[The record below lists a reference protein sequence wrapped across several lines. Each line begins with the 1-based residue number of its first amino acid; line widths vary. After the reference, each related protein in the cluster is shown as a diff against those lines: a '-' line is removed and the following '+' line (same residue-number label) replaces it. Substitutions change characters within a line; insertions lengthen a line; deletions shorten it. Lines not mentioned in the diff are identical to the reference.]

1 MRMSLKRHCKLMP
14 VSIAM
19 ALAGASTAT
28 HALPSFDQVKATYRS
43 SDTVL
48 LDRQGQPLQAIRT
61 DKTALRGEWA
71 TLPQVSPA
79 LRTALLLS
87 EDKRFYEHTGVDWQ
101 AVGAAAWGN
110 LWNSR
115 TRGASTVTMQLA
127 GLLDQDLA
135 MPQGGQQSR
144 SVVAKIGQASTAW
157 RLEHNWRK
165 DQILEAYLNL
175 VGFRGEVVGISALS
189 ARLFHKY
196 PSGLDAEEAA
206 IAAALIRSPNAPA
219 ARVADRACSVLQ
231 EQGLK
236 PDCKTLATYTAQV
249 LASKRN
255 ERLNADD
262 QLAPHLGQRLLAA
275 WPTTTPRPASIT
287 TTLDTRLQ
295 RFARDTLRQH
305 LRELRDRHVED
316 GAVIVLD
323 NATGEVLAWVGSSG
337 ELSQAA
343 DVDGV
348 MAPRQAG
355 STLKPFLYEIA
366 IEQRWLTAASV
377 LDDSPV
383 GLSTS
388 SGLYIP
394 QNYDHEFKGPV
405 TLRTALG
412 SSLNVP
418 AVRTLVMVTPERFA
432 QRLTALGLPLKHNG
446 DYYGYSLA
454 LGSAEVTLASLS
466 NAYRALANGGVYAP
480 WRAQAVDLN
489 TADSGHRTNA
499 APRTATQA
507 TALQAHKAETLP
519 NAALMNPAASYIVAD
534 ILSDREARV
543 PTFGLSNALAAR
555 YWAAVKTGTSKDMRD
570 NWCVGFSKRYTVGVW
585 VGNANGDPMWD
596 VSGTTGAA
604 PVWRAVMD
612 ELHKRHPDQLAHVAP
627 VPPAGLLQQA
637 VRFERQLEPPR
648 TEWFIAGTEQSDIH
662 LASQMG
668 ASRSLI
674 LAPADRTI
682 FALDPDI
689 PIKAQKISFSLVAG
703 VSPKWSWRLDGKRLG
718 PATHM
723 QWAMWPGPHVLEL
736 VDTAN
741 KVMETVH
748 FEVRG
753 AQVSSRQPPSSRVHH
768 GPHQRS
774 TSE

>member
-1 MRMSLKRHCKLMP
+1 MP
-14 VSIAM
+14 VSVAM
-19 ALAGASTAT
+19 ALAGAGMAA
-28 HALPSFDQVKATYRS
+28 HALPSFDQVKAGYRS
-43 SDTVL
+43 SDTIL
-48 LDRQGQPLQAIRT
+48 LDRQGQPLQAVRT

-71 TLPQVSPA
+71 TLQQVSPA

-127 GLLDQDLA
+127 GLMDQDLA

-189 ARLFHKY
+189 ARLFHKF

-219 ARVADRACSVLQ
+219 TRVADRACGVLQ

-262 QLAPHLGQRLLAA
+262 QLAPHLGQRLLAD
-275 WPTTTPRPASIT
+275 WPAKAPRPASIA
-287 TTLDTRLQ
+287 TTLDGRLQ

-316 GAVIVLD
+316 GAVIALD

-348 MAPRQAG
+348 MALRQAG

-366 IEQRWLTAASV
+366 IEQRWLTAASI

-394 QNYDHEFKGPV
+394 QNYDHQFKGPV
-405 TLRTALG
+405 SLRTALG

-432 QRLTALGLPLKHNG
+432 QRLTALGLPLSHNG

-466 NAYRALANGGVYAP
+466 NAYRALANGGLYGP
-480 WRAQAVDLN
+480 WRVQRA
-489 TADSGHRTNA
+489 NA
-499 APRTATQA
+499 TSPSS
-507 TALQAHKAETLP
+507 
-519 NAALMNPAASYIVAD
+519 AALMNPAATYIVAD
-534 ILSDREARV
+534 ILADREARV

-570 NWCVGFSKRYTVGVW
+570 NWCIGFSKRFTVGVW

-612 ELHKRHPDQLAHVAP
+612 ELHRRHPDQQAHM
-627 VPPAGLLQQA
+627 PPAPPPGVQQQA
-637 VRFERQLEPPR
+637 VTYERQLEPPR
-648 TEWFIAGTEQSDIH
+648 SEWFIAGTEQSDIQ
-662 LASQMG
+662 LASRMG
-668 ASRSLI
+668 TARTLI
-674 LAPADRTI
+674 QTPADRTI

-689 PIKAQKISFSLVAG
+689 PLKAQRINFSVVSG
-703 VSPKWSWRLDGKRLG
+703 VSSKWSWRLDGKRLG
-718 PATHM
+718 PAANTS
-723 QWAMWPGPHVLEL
+723 WAMWPGPHVLEL
-736 VDTAN
+736 VDAAN
-741 KVMETVH
+741 RVMETVR

-753 AQVSSRQPPSSRVHH
+753 AQLKRPTTH
-768 GPHQRS
+768 
-774 TSE
+774 

>member
-1 MRMSLKRHCKLMP
+1 MPISVTLALM
-14 VSIAM
+14 
-19 ALAGASTAT
+19 GTCTAT
-28 HALPSFDQVKATYRS
+28 QALPSFDQVKTAYRS
-43 SDTVL
+43 SDTML

-61 DKTALRGEWA
+61 DKTALRGDWA

-231 EQGLK
+231 EQNLK

-275 WPTTTPRPASIT
+275 WPPTTPHPASIT
-287 TTLDTRLQ
+287 TTLDARLQ

-366 IEQRWLTAASV
+366 IEQRWLTAASI

-394 QNYDHEFKGPV
+394 QNYDHAFKGPV
-405 TLRTALG
+405 SLRTALG

-446 DYYGYSLA
+446 DFYGYSLA

-480 WRAQAVDLN
+480 WRAQTVDQ
-489 TADSGHRTNA
+489 NA
-499 APRTATQA
+499 APRTTAATS
-507 TALQAHKAETLP
+507 P
-519 NAALMNPAASYIVAD
+519 SAALMNPAATYIVAD

-570 NWCVGFSKRYTVGVW
+570 NWCVGFSKRFTVGVW

-612 ELHKRHPDQLAHVAP
+612 ELHKRHPDQLAHVPSA
-627 VPPAGLLQQA
+627 PPAGLLQQA

-648 TEWFIAGTEQSDIH
+648 SEWFMAGTEQSDIH

-668 ASRSLI
+668 ASRSMI

-689 PIKAQKISFSLVAG
+689 PIRAQKISFSLVSG

-736 VDTAN
+736 VDAAN

-753 AQVSSRQPPSSRVHH
+753 AQVKRKPSH
-768 GPHQRS
+768 
-774 TSE
+774 